1 MARSYPFGKVPASV
15 GTVITESFER
25 PMVDCGYCSTQF
37 ATRTARAG
45 VSSNGK
51 SEGHRIRALG
61 GRAHWAGSNASE
73 QRVGAK
79 KALNV
84 DMTAIRK
91 TAVEARVKQGFAVT
105 ISLQYIRLPSYLKV
119 QTNDFGHCAVLFG
132 HRVENGVTYIGYFDP
147 LYAQGSQGT
156 WTKWADIDQA
166 LWDSGHN
173 TTVKKYVPPTP
184 PVKPPVTPP
193 TGSSTED
200 DYVTTP
206 SKPMQVDVPKGKW
219 LYVYSDFRTDNGNV
233 QIDPAR
239 DMPLAGYTKG
249 GDYAVGYEPSSN
261 VPTNLKVMYL
271 KKADG
276 TLKPYP
282 PPVAPPSAP
291 TKEQIKAI
299 RTAEYERVTRGSII
313 QPPPIPE

>member
-15 GTVITESFER
+15 GTCITESFER

-37 ATRTARAG
+37 TARTARGG

-73 QRVGAK
+73 QRIGVK
-79 KALNV
+79 KALGV

-132 HRVENGVTYIGYFDP
+132 HRVENGVTYVGYFDP

-166 LWDSGHN
+166 LWDAGHN
-173 TTVKKYVPPTP
+173 TTVVKYTP
-184 PVKPPVTPP
+184 PKPPPVTPP

-206 SKPMQVDVPKGKW
+206 AKPMQVDVPKGKW
-219 LYVYSDFRTDNGNV
+219 LYTYSDFRTDNGNV

-276 TLKPYP
+276 TLKAYP
-282 PPVAPPSAP
+282 PPAAPPGAP
-291 TKEQIKAI
+291 TKEQILAI
-299 RTAEYERVTRGSII
+299 RKAEYERVTRGSII
-313 QPPPIPE
+313 QPPAIPT